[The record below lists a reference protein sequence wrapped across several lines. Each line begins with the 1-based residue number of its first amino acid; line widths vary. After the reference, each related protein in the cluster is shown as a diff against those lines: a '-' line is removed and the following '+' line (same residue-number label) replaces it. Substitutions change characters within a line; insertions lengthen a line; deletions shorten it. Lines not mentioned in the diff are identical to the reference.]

1 MFLIWLYI
9 IIIDSGILRFTIHEV
24 KGLSGKPSPYA
35 RVLVNGTE
43 KIKTKAMKKNASPKF
58 EKFVEVL
65 VIDKTEVQ
73 MRVQIQDST
82 NFAADVELGSWS
94 SSLLTIFDKIEKN
107 EGWWDLTH
115 NGKNSGRVRISAL
128 WKPVVMTGLA
138 ESLGGHGIYRKYFF
152 FFFYKEGSNSV
163 LHFYTFLN

>member
-1 MFLIWLYI
+1 MD
-9 IIIDSGILRFTIHEV
+9 IIDSGILRFTIHEV

-43 KIKTKAMKKNASPKF
+43 KIKSKPMKKNANPKF

-82 NFAADVELGSWS
+82 NFASDVELGSWS

-107 EGWWDLTH
+107 EGWWDLKH
-115 NGKNSGRVRISAL
+115 NGKNSGRVRISAE

-138 ESLGGHGIYRKYFF
+138 ESLGGHGIYRKYLLFF
-152 FFFYKEGSNSV
+152 
-163 LHFYTFLN
+163 